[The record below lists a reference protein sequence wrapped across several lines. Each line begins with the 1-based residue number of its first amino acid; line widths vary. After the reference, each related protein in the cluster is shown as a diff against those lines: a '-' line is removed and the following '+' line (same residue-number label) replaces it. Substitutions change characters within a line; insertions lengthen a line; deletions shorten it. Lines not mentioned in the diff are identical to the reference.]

1 MEEQQVT
8 VESTSYPLE
17 NPFSVIA
24 TQNPVGASGTQ
35 LLPDSQM
42 DRFTVKISMGYPDF
56 DSECQIILNRST
68 GNPLDN
74 VKCVVTKEKL
84 IQMQKEVKAV
94 FVHKDM
100 ASYIVSLINAT
111 RNNKLIARGASPRAT
126 LSLTDMAKA
135 VAYADNRN
143 FFEPWEPKRVDN
155 FYTPEFH
162 KISLKY
168 EENAIANYHM
178 LRLWI
183 FNKYDPSTIIGCISF
198 SDMKKGALLNCQLS
212 YKIDQNHTRQGFATE
227 ALNYAI
233 PLMFE
238 GYQFHKIDAL
248 VHPKNTTSIHLLENL
263 NFELEGT
270 SKAYINLTISILFLL
285 TFENYL
291 LSEGTGT
298 AFNT

>member
-1 MEEQQVT
+1 MQLVYT
-8 VESTSYPLE
+8 TSRLILKTLDPSY
-17 NPFSVIA
+17 A
-24 TQNPVGASGTQ
+24 
-35 LLPDSQM
+35 
-42 DRFTVKISMGYPDF
+42 DRVCKF
-56 DSECQIILNRST
+56 
-68 GNPLDN
+68 
-74 VKCVVTKEKL
+74 
-84 IQMQKEVKAV
+84 
-94 FVHKDM
+94 
-100 ASYIVSLINAT
+100 
-111 RNNKLIARGASPRAT
+111 
-126 LSLTDMAKA
+126 
-135 VAYADNRN
+135 YADNRN

-168 EENAIANYHM
+168 EEIAIANYHM

-270 SKAYINLTISILFLL
+270 SKAYINLNDKWVDHLRYSLVS
-285 TFENYL
+285 YK
-291 LSEGTGT
+291 
-298 AFNT
+298 